1 MRIARRNGAAGPLR
15 SQVRLG
21 NCRVIRN
28 YPLPDVGHRTNI
40 VSGRSTCEVNHTD
53 NVTGRCVLSHRS
65 VRQTTTPSPFSNRR
79 LKADGAGL
87 GVQGEFGIGLL
98 SFWTVGDTLTKR
110 ARDPRFCFSSCNSL
124 WPKLGFAL
132 VRLRTVPKLRSPEGR
147 VEVLGIHDSE
157 SATSGVGIPP
167 SASYRL
173 MESLW
178 RVVAWRHTAPLS
190 SPCAGRNRSS
200 TDVVLS
206 GEGFPNRFRYR
217 CPIYALRGIFHSS
230 CS

>member
-21 NCRVIRN
+21 NCRVIRD

-40 VSGRSTCEVNHTD
+40 VSGRSTCEVNHTH

-147 VEVLGIHDSE
+147 VEGLGIHELGERHVGCGDSP
-157 SATSGVGIPP
+157 VGF
-167 SASYRL
+167 
-173 MESLW
+173 
-178 RVVAWRHTAPLS
+178 LS
-190 SPCAGRNRSS
+190 SYGVSMEGCRLEAHRASFFSCAGRNRSS